1 MSSDDAIDGGGE
13 FPVRSS
19 VGATSDSSFFLST
32 TSTGGLV
39 EPSGFLDC
47 DLAVTAAVAA
57 EKVDSVESLTA
68 VADEDFTT

>member
-1 MSSDDAIDGGGE
+1 MSSDDVIDGGGE

-19 VGATSDSSFFLST
+19 AGATSDSSFFLST

-47 DLAVTAAVAA
+47 GLAVTIAVAA
-57 EKVDSVESLTA
+57 EEVKSVDSLTA
-68 VADEDFTT
+68 MADEDFTT